1 MEDFLPLLIG
11 IFWLAYTL
19 YNKGQKKKAGKGSP
33 SGEKESPV
41 ASFIE
46 EFLIGKKENP
56 PVPFY
61 AEETDNNPFEDFQEE
76 TKPVEAF
83 QTNVSKP
90 VISSELER
98 FTIEGQH
105 AFAVEE
111 IIEED
116 VFDSGIIDINEEFN
130 LRKAVI
136 YSEILNA
143 PYV

>member
-11 IFWLAYTL
+11 IIWLAYTL

-33 SGEKESPV
+33 AGEQKAPV

-46 EFLIGKKENP
+46 EFLLGKEENP

-61 AEETDNNPFEDFQEE
+61 AEETDTNPFDDSPEE
-76 TKPVEAF
+76 LPSVEVF

-90 VISSELER
+90 VISSELES
-98 FTIEGQH
+98 FTIEGQR
-105 AFAVEE
+105 AFIVEE
-111 IIEED
+111 IMDED
-116 VFDSGIIDINEEFN
+116 VFDSEIINNSEEFN

-143 PYV
+143 PYI